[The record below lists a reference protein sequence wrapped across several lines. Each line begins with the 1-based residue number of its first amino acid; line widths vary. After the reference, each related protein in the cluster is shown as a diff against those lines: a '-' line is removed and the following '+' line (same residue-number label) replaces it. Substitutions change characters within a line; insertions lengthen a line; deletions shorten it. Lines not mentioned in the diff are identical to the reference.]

1 MPDFSASVRLPAS
14 RAVSRQSAPAARTAS
29 NAEVSVHRNNVQSAE
44 SIHPPPVIR
53 RILES
58 PPVRICVCFPSD
70 TTSSLPVIR
79 TVQLRRDA
87 ACPAI
92 RQTSRSAICREL
104 LHRRVSRDCRY
115 LKEENIEQR
124 LLPDYSEQQSDERL
138 EEVFAALFFEMCW
151 HRRDRIQDDRVAKAF
166 AFCPAR
172 MQACILA
179 MSGTPV
185 FRRVP

>member
-87 ACPAI
+87 ACLQSDRHHVLP
-92 RQTSRSAICREL
+92 SAGNF

-151 HRRDRIQDDRVAKAF
+151 HRRDRI
-166 AFCPAR
+166 
-172 MQACILA
+172 
-179 MSGTPV
+179 
-185 FRRVP
+185 

>member
-1 MPDFSASVRLPAS
+1 MYMKTSMPDFSASVRLPAS

-104 LHRRVSRDCRY
+104 STPPCFSGLSVSERREHRTTAS
-115 LKEENIEQR
+115 
-124 LLPDYSEQQSDERL
+124 S
-138 EEVFAALFFEMCW
+138 
-151 HRRDRIQDDRVAKAF
+151 
-166 AFCPAR
+166 
-172 MQACILA
+172 
-179 MSGTPV
+179 
-185 FRRVP
+185 